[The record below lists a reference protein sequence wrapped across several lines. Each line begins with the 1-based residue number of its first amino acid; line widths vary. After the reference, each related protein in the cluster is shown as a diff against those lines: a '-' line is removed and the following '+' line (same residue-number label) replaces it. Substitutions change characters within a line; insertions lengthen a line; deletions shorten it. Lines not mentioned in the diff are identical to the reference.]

1 MSLLIFS
8 DLDGS
13 LMEHETYSVEP
24 AKPALA
30 EIKKRA
36 IPLILNSS
44 KTAVEINA
52 IQQLHGFTGAFI
64 CENGAA
70 LYEHSQAKPIS
81 FGQPSKQWLPQL
93 HALRETKKLKF
104 AGFSDWSPAEISSLT
119 GLNLE
124 QAAQAKQREYSEPI
138 LWRDSTTAKT
148 EFLEELKRHELQLLE
163 GGRFFSIQSRYDKS
177 DAMKWL
183 TEKHAPHS
191 DEVITVALGDSPNDM
206 AMLNTADIA
215 VIIKSAKSDQ
225 IHCPDAE
232 KIIRTIKPGPAGWND
247 AILEILSL
255 FETNQLT
262 KPSNQGEHNG

>member
-24 AKPALA
+24 AKPALDA
-30 EIKKRA
+30 VQKRA

-44 KTAVEINA
+44 KTAIEIMA
-52 IQQLHGFTGAFI
+52 IQQLHGLVGPFI

-70 LYEHSQAKPIS
+70 LYELADAPPIS
-81 FGQPSKQWLPQL
+81 FGLPCTQWLPRI
-93 HALRETKKLKF
+93 HSLREDKQLKF

-119 GLNLE
+119 GLNPE

-138 LWRDSTTAKT
+138 LWRDSTAAKA

-163 GGRFFSIQSRYDKS
+163 GGRFSSIQSLFDKS
-177 DAMKWL
+177 DAMRWIA
-183 TEKHAPHS
+183 EKNKAPS
-191 DEVITVALGDSPNDM
+191 SQAITVALGDSPNDS
-206 AMLNTADIA
+206 AMLNAADIA
-215 VIIKSAKSDQ
+215 VIIKSAKSNQ
-225 IHCPDAE
+225 IHCHKAG

-247 AILEILSL
+247 AVLEILSL
-255 FETNQLT
+255 FDANQLT
-262 KPSNQGEHNG
+262 KLSN